1 MTEAMLATFA
11 RDTLIVTMELAM
23 PILLVGLVVGVAISL
38 FQAVTQI
45 SELTLTF
52 VPKLL
57 AVFAV
62 VVILGPW
69 MLRNI
74 LRFTANMFA
83 SLPLMIR

>member
-1 MTEAMLATFA
+1 MTEAMLASFA
-11 RDTLIVTMELAM
+11 RDTLIVTMEVAM
-23 PILLVGLVVGVAISL
+23 PILIVGLVVGVAISL

-57 AVFAV
+57 AILAV

-69 MLRNI
+69 MLRTM
-74 LRFTANMFA
+74 LRFTAHMFS
-83 SLPLMIR
+83 SLPLMVH

>member
-11 RDTLIVTMELAM
+11 RDTLILTMELAM
-23 PILLVGLVVGVAISL
+23 PILLVGLVVGVVISL

-57 AVFAV
+57 AIFAV
-62 VVILGPW
+62 VVVLGPW
-69 MLRNI
+69 MLQNI

-83 SLPLMIR
+83 ALPLMVR